1 MNYINFYLYIQFIF
15 FSKFVS
21 FAFDDLLLLL
31 LLFLIL
37 TGQKVI
43 YKFPGFSFP
52 MKILIA
58 EFAVG
63 TDIEKSL
70 IPEGA
75 AMLKTLAES
84 FVRLGHEVYYPSA
97 GTKICAGTALNST
110 AESFEQIIERKAQ
123 DCDAGLVIAPDWML
137 PELNKLLEENT
148 VNLGCSPESAACC
161 ADKLLCTEILKKAG
175 IKTPEIVEKPE
186 EGKKYVTKPRF
197 GCGAEATYLVT
208 EFENNEDFIASEYI
222 EGKHLSVSLIA
233 GKKPLPLTVNRQ
245 FIEFDQKEGETG
257 ENRRIMGT
265 SDIKY
270 NGSLTPYRTSRREE
284 LYETAISTV
293 KCLNCFGYVG
303 VDIVLADLPYVVD
316 VNPRPTASLFGI
328 NRVMQEE
335 IGDLLLKNKFGGLP
349 ESVYIE
355 GEYCFSKDALGEL
368 FGH

>member
-1 MNYINFYLYIQFIF
+1 
-15 FSKFVS
+15 
-21 FAFDDLLLLL
+21 
-31 LLFLIL
+31 
-37 TGQKVI
+37 
-43 YKFPGFSFP
+43 

-63 TDIEKSL
+63 TDIEPSL

-75 AMLKTLAES
+75 VMLKTLSES

-110 AESFEQIIERKAQ
+110 AESFGQIIERKAQ

-137 PELNKLLEENT
+137 SDLNKLLEENT
-148 VNLGCSPESAACC
+148 VNLGCSPESSACC

-175 IKTPEIVEKPE
+175 IKAPQISKKPE
-186 EGKKYVTKPRF
+186 KGKKYVTKPRF

-208 EFENNEDFIASEYI
+208 EFENNNEFIASEYI
-222 EGKHLSVSLIA
+222 EGEHLSVSLIA
-233 GKKPLPLTVNRQ
+233 GDKPLPLTVNRQ
-245 FIEFDQKEGETG
+245 FIEFGRKEGETG
-257 ENRRIMGT
+257 ESEKKT
-265 SDIKY
+265 SVSGIKY
-270 NGSLTPYRTSRREE
+270 NGSMTPYRTLRREE

-303 VDIVLADLPYVVD
+303 VDIVLSDFPYVVD

-328 NRVMQEE
+328 SRVMREE

-349 ESVYIE
+349 DSVCVE
-355 GEYCFSKDALGEL
+355 GEYCFSKDSLREI
-368 FGH
+368 FGC

>member
-1 MNYINFYLYIQFIF
+1 
-15 FSKFVS
+15 
-21 FAFDDLLLLL
+21 
-31 LLFLIL
+31 
-37 TGQKVI
+37 
-43 YKFPGFSFP
+43 

-97 GTKICAGTALNST
+97 GTKIGAGTCFEST
-110 AESFEQIIERKAQ
+110 AESFRQVIEKKAKA
-123 DCDAGLVIAPDWML
+123 CDAGLVIAPDSML
-137 PELNKLLEENT
+137 PELNKVLEENT
-148 VNLGCSPESAACC
+148 VNLGCSPQSAACC

-175 IKTPEIVEKPE
+175 IKTPEIAKEAEKS
-186 EGKKYVTKPRF
+186 KKYVVKPRF

-208 EFENNEDFIASEYI
+208 EFKNEDGLFASEYI

-245 FIEFDQKEGETG
+245 FIEFGEKEVKAG
-257 ENRRIMGT
+257 ENGKT
-265 SDIKY
+265 GVFGIKY
-270 NGSLTPYRTSRREE
+270 NGSLTPYRTPGREE

-293 KCLNCFGYVG
+293 KCLDCFGYVG

-328 NRVMQEE
+328 SRVMREE
-335 IGDLLLKNKFGGLP
+335 IGDLLLKNKFGELP
-349 ESVYIE
+349 DSVNIE
-355 GEYCFSKDALGEL
+355 GEYRFSKDALGEL
-368 FGH
+368 FGRA

>member
-1 MNYINFYLYIQFIF
+1 
-15 FSKFVS
+15 
-21 FAFDDLLLLL
+21 
-31 LLFLIL
+31 
-37 TGQKVI
+37 
-43 YKFPGFSFP
+43 

-63 TDIEKSL
+63 TDVEKSL

-97 GTKICAGTALNST
+97 GTKICAGTVLKST
-110 AESFEQIIERKAQ
+110 AENFRQVIERKAQ

-137 PELNKLLEENT
+137 PELNRILEENT

-175 IKTPEIVEKPE
+175 IKAPEIAKKAE

-208 EFENNEDFIASEYI
+208 EFENNEEFIASEYI

-245 FIEFDQKEGETG
+245 FIEFGQKESETG
-257 ENRRIMGT
+257 ENGKKT
-265 SDIKY
+265 GVSGIKY
-270 NGSLTPYRTSRREE
+270 NGSLTPYQTPRREE

-293 KCLNCFGYVG
+293 ECLKCFGYVG
-303 VDIVLADLPYVVD
+303 VDIVLADVPYVVD

-328 NRVMQEE
+328 SHVMREE
-335 IGDLLLKNKFGGLP
+335 IGDLLLKNKFGELP
-349 ESVYIE
+349 DSVHIE
-355 GEYCFSKDALGEL
+355 GEYCFSKDDLKENTL
-368 FGH
+368 K